1 MGISSQVSEVRDRR
15 RGDHARET
23 LVLAY
28 TSLRAWDRVLWLSCG
43 AGWGPEEAWRRM
55 RKGYVCGL
63 ERSPEQVSQ
72 AEQLRG
78 VPGTL
83 EFASW
88 DGCAIPR
95 TPRSFNRVISC
106 AALSDSPRPD
116 GLLREINRVLLGG
129 GSLSL
134 IEATGIHPTGH
145 NPIGAASEILAM
157 LVDAG
162 FVDAACIDEGHGWF
176 IATARQPM

>member
-1 MGISSQVSEVRDRR
+1 MGLSPLASELCDRR
-15 RGDHARET
+15 RGDHAREL
-23 LVLAY
+23 LVLAH
-28 TSLRAWDRVLWLSCG
+28 TSLRAWDRVLWLGCG
-43 AGWGPEEAWRRM
+43 AGWGAEEAWRRL
-55 RKGYVCGL
+55 RKGYVWGL
-63 ERSPEQVSQ
+63 ERSPEQVNQ
-72 AEQLRG
+72 AQQLRG

-88 DGCAIPR
+88 DGCAIPGV
-95 TPRSFNRVISC
+95 PRSFNRVISC
-106 AALSDSPRPD
+106 AAVSASPRPD
-116 GLLREINRVLLGG
+116 KLLREINRVLVGG

-145 NPIGAASEILAM
+145 DPIGAASELLAM

-162 FVDAACIDEGHGWF
+162 FAESACVGEDHGWL